1 MLTSAPLLAAGAGEG
16 SFFTALPSVLC
27 PLADCA
33 APVAFFDLSSAVWAA
48 FLGPAPNNMA
58 PSFMPLL
65 VDAPDEVG
73 RSPLIVPYNAGSRY
87 FWCARRSGI
96 CVRY

>member
-1 MLTSAPLLAAGAGEG
+1 
-16 SFFTALPSVLC
+16 
-27 PLADCA
+27 
-33 APVAFFDLSSAVWAA
+33 
-48 FLGPAPNNMA
+48 MA